1 MKNSVKNENEQT
13 ITMLLALQSLQ
24 KKAKT
29 KKTENIQDGHLIVFS
44 NVFNQLLRVMV
55 PSCSIAPMT
64 TGRSEKEVAISQSE
78 GVANSSFP
86 MEYSEDLKDTAE
98 EQKIVEKHKM
108 KTEELAMKQ
117 PNKKEEEASNSP
129 VTNGNNV

>member
-1 MKNSVKNENEQT
+1 MVEEGEFELDGDAHNE
-13 ITMLLALQSLQ
+13 MDL
-24 KKAKT
+24 
-29 KKTENIQDGHLIVFS
+29 D
-44 NVFNQLLRVMV
+44 
-55 PSCSIAPMT
+55 
-64 TGRSEKEVAISQSE
+64 EV
-78 GVANSSFP
+78 